1 MFLGNREAVSREVK
15 VAEQKEVKI
24 KAATAGELKSRG
36 GDRADALEEHKRSQ
50 PVPIAAGGP
59 SPDQEAQAGDQEGPL
74 EKAQREAA
82 ENRDRWMR
90 AVAELE
96 NFKKR
101 AMQEKTRILKYRNEE
116 LLRDLLP
123 VKDNLER
130 ALSYCEQA
138 GRSNGVAEGVC
149 MISGMLADL
158 FQRYGVTKIEALGK
172 PFDPAYHDAIARL
185 PVADKAPNVVVEELE
200 QGYMYQDKLLRPTKV
215 VVSGP
220 PSQGQDD

>member
-1 MFLGNREAVSREVK
+1 L
-15 VAEQKEVKI
+15 AEQKEIKV
-24 KAATAGELKSRG
+24 KAATQGESKAHE
-36 GDRADALEEHKRSQ
+36 GDRSGALEGHKHSQ
-50 PVPIAAGGP
+50 PAPVVAAEK
-59 SPDQEAQAGDQEGPL
+59 SAKEVEVEEVQESPL

-82 ENRDRWMR
+82 ENRDRWIR

-101 AMQEKTRILKYRNEE
+101 AMQEKTRILKYRNED

-130 ALSYCEQA
+130 ALNFCDQA
-138 GRSNGVAEGVC
+138 DRSNGVAKGVC
-149 MISGMLADL
+149 MISNMFADL

-172 PFDPAYHDAIARL
+172 PFDPVYHEAIAQM
-185 PVADKAPNVVVEELE
+185 PVADKAPNIVLEELE
-200 QGYMYQDKLLRPTKV
+200 QGYMYQDKLLRPAKV

-220 PSQGQDD
+220 LTKGQED